1 MYNVFSVN
9 INYKLYYMKKI
20 ISVLILVSAPLFAEK
35 IVNLHEVKIIE
46 EFSIN
51 KLLPGKITPK
61 RQSILGFEISGKLKN
76 VQVDIG
82 DLVKKG
88 DLLAE
93 LEDSEALAFYNEAK
107 AKLSMFQKAF
117 ERSKSLNQENFVSD
131 QELEKA
137 ESSYLVSKAQY
148 DRALIKFK
156 QTKILAPY
164 DGIIQSRFLDE
175 GSIIN
180 ASIPIVEILD
190 SEHVEAKVALPKS
203 LIGNV
208 NIGQKYKFLIDGK
221 EFEAKLT
228 RLAPMSERGSNNKL
242 GLFEFNSFFN
252 PGATAR
258 LLLNTTETKRG
269 TWVPLNSLSQAE
281 QGLWNVFTMSSDNEA
296 KKDYVDLIHIE
307 KNMAYVSGTL
317 KTGDMVIVGGSS
329 KVSEGQSILTN

>member
-1 MYNVFSVN
+1 MKN
-9 INYKLYYMKKI
+9 IILL
-20 ISVLILVSAPLFAEK
+20 LILVSSSVFAEK

-61 RQSILGFEISGKLKN
+61 RQSILGFEVSGKLKN

-82 DLVKKG
+82 DQVKKG

-93 LEDSEALAFYNEAK
+93 LEDSEALASYNEAK
-107 AKLSMFQKAF
+107 AKLSMFQKVF
-117 ERSKSLNQENFVSD
+117 ERSESLNKENFVSD
-131 QELEKA
+131 QELERA
-137 ESSYLVSKAQY
+137 ESNFLVAKAQY

-156 QTKILAPY
+156 QTKIMAPY

-258 LLLNTTETKRG
+258 LLLNTTEVKKG
-269 TWVPLNSLSQAE
+269 AWVPLNALSQAE
-281 QGLWNVFTMSSDNEA
+281 QGLWNVFTMSSNKEA
-296 KKDYVDLIHIE
+296 KKDYVELIHIE

-329 KVSEGQSILTN
+329 KVSEGQSIQAN